1 LHLLVASAVRFVV
14 TTASP
19 YIIAQ
24 LVRAEPQRRLAEN
37 VPLHNSENG
46 DEICDLHTL
55 LREGLEGRGNER
67 PYSSLRAT
75 RSHRCC
81 SFFSIVN
88 GALDCCADDFT
99 ASRAQLIYGLK

>member
-1 LHLLVASAVRFVV
+1 VRFVV

-37 VPLHNSENG
+37 VPLHNSENA

-55 LREGLEGRGNER
+55 LRESLEGRGNER
-67 PYSSLRAT
+67 PYSSLRAI
-75 RSHRCC
+75 RSNRCG
-81 SFFSIVN
+81 SFFSIIN
-88 GALDCCADDFT
+88 GALDCCANDF
-99 ASRAQLIYGLK
+99 AANRAQLICGLT